1 MVPDIDLQLRVVIK
15 ALREVVAPAVDPDN
29 RLAIEQFHLSLAT
42 LAFVEARLPL
52 VRQRVRR
59 ELKNAM
65 ALAEAAVAV
74 MKGGA
79 APITAE
85 VVAARAALGDA
96 DVDTGELEAHKS
108 RLLAAVS
115 AAVNASPDAATDRAL
130 AKAVVAASKP
140 QFDLVRAWGLPS
152 GFEPDPAQVPPLD
165 DLISGKAINQ
175 Q

>member
-1 MVPDIDLQLRVVIK
+1 MTGR
-15 ALREVVAPAVDPDN
+15 
-29 RLAIEQFHLSLAT
+29 S
-42 LAFVEARLPL
+42 
-52 VRQRVRR
+52 
-59 ELKNAM
+59 
-65 ALAEAAVAV
+65 
-74 MKGGA
+74 
-79 APITAE
+79 
-85 VVAARAALGDA
+85 
-96 DVDTGELEAHKS
+96 GELEAHKS